1 MPVQRDSV
9 QLEERKFELDAEI
22 RRRDMAIKEA
32 EAKRTGLS
40 AAQATVAGA
49 AIALVSGVAGALIT
63 AWSSQSIEIGKS
75 LTSLQIE
82 ELKAKG
88 NLDLERSKQLAT
100 ESLERKKFETSLIL
114 EAIKTSSRAD
124 AIRNLK
130 FFVAAGFVSDPDG
143 KIARLSDESLPS
155 ISTPSQESAGR
166 ALRATG
172 SINVRSSTEG
182 AFVCTG
188 VGISPQ
194 HVVTASFCIT
204 GPSGRTTSE
213 RSIEFKTEKSTFPLR
228 VIKLADESKL
238 ALLQVDS
245 AARLDAFLDRTRVR
259 DPLLGER
266 VYFAL
271 ALPDLSVQL
280 RTCEITKS
288 LATDNDFENNC
299 STGPGSAGAIII
311 AVADDA
317 LLGIHHSM
325 RTSGEGGV
333 AAKLSKAPTYLS
345 PDLPPLDGAQ
355 LRPP

>member
-1 MPVQRDSV
+1 
-9 QLEERKFELDAEI
+9 
-22 RRRDMAIKEA
+22 MAIREA

-40 AAQATVAGA
+40 AAQATIAGA
-49 AIALVSGVAGALIT
+49 VLALVSGVVGALIT
-63 AWSSQSIEIGKS
+63 AWSSQSIETGKS

-82 ELKAKG
+82 ELRTKG
-88 NLDLERSKQLAT
+88 NLDIEKSKQLAT
-100 ESLERKKFETSLIL
+100 ESLEQKKFETSLIL
-114 EAIKTSSRAD
+114 QAIKTSSRAD

-172 SINVRSSTEG
+172 RVDVSSPSG
-182 AFVCTG
+182 GQFVCTG
-188 VGISPQ
+188 VGVSPQ
-194 HVVTASFCIT
+194 HVVTASFCVT
-204 GPSGRTTSE
+204 GPTGGTAS
-213 RSIEFKTEKSTFPLR
+213 RSSFGFKTGKGTFPLR
-228 VIKLADESKL
+228 LIKLADQSKL
-238 ALLQVDS
+238 ALLQVNS
-245 AARLDAFLDRTRVR
+245 ADRLDAFLDRTRVR

-271 ALPDLSVQL
+271 SLPDLSVQL

-288 LATDNDFENNC
+288 SATDNDFEYNC

-311 AVADDA
+311 AVSDDA
-317 LLGIHHSM
+317 LLGIHHSG

-333 AAKLSKAPTYLS
+333 GAKLSRALTDLTS
-345 PDLPPLDGAQ
+345 DLPPLDVQ

>member
-1 MPVQRDSV
+1 MSSESDPVRLQ
-9 QLEERKFELDAEI
+9 ERH
-22 RRRDMAIKEA
+22 
-32 EAKRTGLS
+32 AKPTGLS
-40 AAQATVAGA
+40 AGQA
-49 AIALVSGVAGALIT
+49 AIAGAVLTVVGGVAGAFIN
-63 AWSSQSIEIGKS
+63 AWSSQSIETGKS

-82 ELKAKG
+82 ELRTKG
-88 NLDLERSKQLAT
+88 NLDIEKSKQLAT

-172 SINVRSSTEG
+172 RIDVRSPG
-182 AFVCTG
+182 GDQFVCTG
-188 VGISPQ
+188 VGISPR

-204 GPSGRTTSE
+204 GPTGRTTTN
-213 RSIEFKTEKSTFPLR
+213 RNVEFKTGKSTFPLR
-228 VIKLADESKL
+228 LIKVADQSKL

-245 AARLDAFLDRTRVR
+245 ADQLDAFLDRTRVR

-266 VYFAL
+266 VYLAL
-271 ALPDLSVQL
+271 SLPDLSVQL

-288 LATDNDFENNC
+288 AATENDFEYNC

-311 AVADDA
+311 AVSDNA
-317 LLGIHHSM
+317 LLGIHHSG
-325 RTSGEGGV
+325 RTSGEGEGGV
-333 AAKLSKAPTYLS
+333 AAKLSRALTELTS
-345 PDLPPLDGAQ
+345 DLLPLDAQ
-355 LRPP
+355 RRLR